1 MLLLSLLVLFSFA
14 QEISV
19 DKNSLI
25 AHVKTLSKQEEPRN
39 YRNIAGLEAAAHYIQ
54 TQMSSYGCSVVE
66 SPFEVKIRTE
76 PERISERDFNSE
88 NDSTTE
94 VYKNLY
100 ARIGPE
106 DAPVII
112 IGAHYDVYGNLP
124 GADDNASGVA
134 GLLEIARILKQH
146 ESQLTYQ
153 VELVFFTLEEPPH
166 FGTMNMGSAVHATYH
181 SIKKTPIELMICL
194 EMIGFF
200 TDEKIQDYPLKIL
213 HLFYPKRGDFIIAV
227 TNLKSRKQGN
237 RIQRVFQKESSLNCR
252 TLTAPASVPG
262 IDFSDHRN
270 FWAHDYPALMITNTA
285 MYRNKNYH
293 TTHDTWFRL
302 DYDRMSEVVRM
313 MALFLLRYK

>member
-54 TQMSSYGCSVVE
+54 TQMNSYGCSVVE

-146 ESQLTYQ
+146 ESQAHLSS
-153 VELVFFTLEEPPH
+153 
-166 FGTMNMGSAVHATYH
+166 GTGLFH
-181 SIKKTPIELMICL
+181 SGRAASLRHHEYGKCRARHL
-194 EMIGFF
+194 
-200 TDEKIQDYPLKIL
+200 PLHK
-213 HLFYPKRGDFIIAV
+213 
-227 TNLKSRKQGN
+227 
-237 RIQRVFQKESSLNCR
+237 
-252 TLTAPASVPG
+252 
-262 IDFSDHRN
+262 
-270 FWAHDYPALMITNTA
+270 
-285 MYRNKNYH
+285 
-293 TTHDTWFRL
+293 
-302 DYDRMSEVVRM
+302 
-313 MALFLLRYK
+313 